1 MDWGYTMKLALL
13 GGAAALALTLA
24 ACDAGGPATSAKAPP
39 PAPASGSTGVSA
51 AAGPDQAAASAVGG
65 SAGAD
70 PRDQPVPLVD
80 GKPMWAA
87 NRLHTAEENAAYQFN
102 KNGRDFG
109 AASET
114 DYVAR
119 AHAFTQS
126 PPADVQRLQRSNG
139 DSLLYDAR
147 TNTFA
152 VVTKTGA
159 PRTMF
164 KPRSG
169 EAYWKE
175 QQDRE
180 SASESGDSGGQG

>member
-13 GGAAALALTLA
+13 GGAAALAMTLA
-24 ACDAGGPATSAKAPP
+24 ACDAGGPATSAKAPTA
-39 PAPASGSTGVSA
+39 APASGSAGASLA
-51 AAGPDQAAASAVGG
+51 AAPDQAAGASGASASV
-65 SAGAD
+65 D

-102 KNGRDFG
+102 KNGKDFG

-119 AHAFTQS
+119 AHAFTGT
-126 PPADVQRLQRSNG
+126 PPAGVQRLQRANG

-147 TNTFA
+147 SNTFA

-169 EAYWKE
+169 EAYWKA

-180 SASESGDSGGQG
+180 AASENGDSGGQG